1 MDGEKKFDG
10 RVTGRGAEGNGWTFP
25 PDSISAGDSV
35 KGQML

>member
-1 MDGEKKFDG
+1 MDGEKSLMVG
-10 RVTGRGAEGNGWTFP
+10 SQVAGPEGNGWTFP